1 MRLEHKNRFSAGVAV
16 CVRKP
21 ASAEARAAS
30 ANAYGRVDRPGFY
43 LCLATID
50 V

>member
-1 MRLEHKNRFSAGVAV
+1 LELKNRFSAGGAV

-21 ASAEARAAS
+21 ASAGAEGSS
-30 ANAYGRVDRPGFY
+30 ANAYGRVDRQGFY